1 MLPPINATSIPDRHI
16 NLCQTTNWIR
26 KKFCGTLECSCV
38 WSSAACKYWLTLSW
52 SAEILNAGTNSR
64 SFEDTILVSTP
75 IFHPGNTQWARLDPQ
90 YPGTRYLWSYV
101 WLMAKSLVIGSFP
114 SKAAQTGIQNGSAHK
129 SFNYGRAPDFPEVLS
144 TIISHS
150 APYHYFSQSQSFCR
164 EEEVWITV
172 PSEYFKALE

>member
-26 KKFCGTLECSCV
+26 KKFCVTLEWLCV
-38 WSSAACKYWLTLSW
+38 RSSACKCCLTLSW

-75 IFHPGNTQWARLDPQ
+75 ISHPGNTQWARLDPQ
-90 YPGTRYLWSYV
+90 YPGTRYLWNYV

-144 TIISHS
+144 TTISHYTH
-150 APYHYFSQSQSFCR
+150 YHSPTIFNWTFFVLKCKD
-164 EEEVWITV
+164 V
-172 PSEYFKALE
+172 KLL